1 MSLVKIGHHIK
12 IEIKLYKVCYSC
24 LETVGYRWLIKGKKT
39 VRGWK
44 TSKWWRSFLWWLSSK
59 THQGKT
65 FTHAWLFFS
74 KLSILN
80 IPIAYVLRHVFC
92 LLTANTSFQSK
103 GSFLCKTFTLACF
116 FKARFLPFDWKT
128 SSQSN
133 FVSKGPLLCI
143 VVGREKRMFETI
155 WGETSHP
162 SIFLSRLCSEKNI
175 WNHIS
180 TRISCCW
187 ITLKS
192 NSQIWGGKS
201 ILFYLQNLVLIFR
214 KTSSNEP
221 KESSRAVLR
230 FSSFLKRQN
239 IL

>member
-1 MSLVKIGHHIK
+1 M
-12 IEIKLYKVCYSC
+12 
-24 LETVGYRWLIKGKKT
+24 
-39 VRGWK
+39 
-44 TSKWWRSFLWWLSSK
+44 
-59 THQGKT
+59 
-65 FTHAWLFFS
+65 
-74 KLSILN
+74 N
-80 IPIAYVLRHVFC
+80 ISAYVSRHVFC
-92 LLTANTSFQSK
+92 RLTANTSFQSK
-103 GSFLCKTFTLACF
+103 GPFLCKTFTLAWLF
-116 FKARFLPFDWKT
+116 FKTRFLPFDWET
-128 SSQSN
+128 SSLSN
-133 FVSKGPLLCI
+133 VGSKGPFLCI
-143 VVGREKRMFETI
+143 IVERQERMFKTI
-155 WGETSHP
+155 PGEISHP
-162 SIFLSRLCSEKNI
+162 RIFLSRLCSEKNI

-201 ILFYLQNLVLIFR
+201 FLFYLQNLVLIFR